1 MIIMIITHDS
11 YYSLTTC
18 PVPDTMLRIFHP
30 LSEFLLIEV
39 LGLKNYYFTQVAE
52 LDMTERLNN
61 NNSRKGHNLSIP
73 KTSMGHGFSLTQNLA
88 PSGQAITTPCLWRA
102 HLPFLCSLWPRHLVA
117 GQLPLPFSGFCYLH
131 RRAEA
136 TGL

>member
-61 NNSRKGHNLSIP
+61 K
-73 KTSMGHGFSLTQNLA
+73 
-88 PSGQAITTPCLWRA
+88 C
-102 HLPFLCSLWPRHLVA
+102 
-117 GQLPLPFSGFCYLH
+117 
-131 RRAEA
+131 
-136 TGL
+136 